1 MLIDKEMFD
10 KVEEFLCKKG
20 KTVKF
25 ESEYGE
31 IKGRMMITK
40 ADIPDG
46 IDVRLIPGKT
56 PQAFEASFD
65 FYDSI
70 VGLAIYTDTKE
81 VATEIWVIEQRDGAT
96 TPDYVWIEFFIE
108 KLIESIN
115 EDGSYGVPV
124 YSFVNDN
131 CDMTIVPTKQ
141 VTI

>member
-56 PQAFEASFD
+56 PQAFEASFE
-65 FYDSI
+65 S
-70 VGLAIYTDTKE
+70 GLLNKGM
-81 VATEIWVIEQRDGAT
+81 VQRH
-96 TPDYVWIEFFIE
+96 
-108 KLIESIN
+108 LIMS
-115 EDGSYGVPV
+115 GL
-124 YSFVNDN
+124 SFL
-131 CDMTIVPTKQ
+131 
-141 VTI
+141 